1 MPWRRYRKP
10 ECRFK
15 IKFFY
20 RNNREAF
27 YSNCRIESQGQ
38 HFRGARHIVEKV
50 GVVGPMARAFRW
62 VVTSLQRKSAA
73 RYNDL

>member
-1 MPWRRYRKP
+1 
-10 ECRFK
+10 
-15 IKFFY
+15 
-20 RNNREAF
+20 
-27 YSNCRIESQGQ
+27 
-38 HFRGARHIVEKV
+38 V